1 MVDCGET
8 VLELHGTV
16 KRFKHGPTIGPIS
29 FTVRRGEVFA
39 LIGPNGAGKTTTIR
53 MVLGIYR
60 PDEGSVL
67 LCGSPPERLKLYS
80 LAAYVP
86 EETAV
91 YPKLTGW
98 EHLVFYATLYTGDRT
113 RAVKV
118 AERAAEVSGLG
129 DALGR
134 LVEGYSKG
142 MKRRLILS
150 LALALETPL
159 LVLDEPTSGLD
170 VHSAVRMRRLIRKAA
185 DEGRAVL
192 LSSHNMFEVEYLADR
207 VAFIASGKI
216 IAIGTPASLK
226 QRYAAENLEEAF
238 VKAVEAAATV

>member
-1 MVDCGET
+1 
-8 VLELHGTV
+8 
-16 KRFKHGPTIGPIS
+16 
-29 FTVRRGEVFA
+29 
-39 LIGPNGAGKTTTIR
+39 
-53 MVLGIYR
+53 
-60 PDEGSVL
+60 
-67 LCGSPPERLKLYS
+67 
-80 LAAYVP
+80 
-86 EETAV
+86 
-91 YPKLTGW
+91 
-98 EHLVFYATLYTGDRT
+98 
-113 RAVKV
+113 
-118 AERAAEVSGLG
+118 
-129 DALGR
+129 
-134 LVEGYSKG
+134 

-185 DEGRAVL
+185 NEGRAVL

-216 IAIGTPASLK
+216 VAIGTPASLK